1 MTIINAAAFTQSLV
15 NSSDYFARSQP
26 AIGYRCAVATAT
38 LVRVPKRKAPPSMV
52 DAPQRL
58 PRHQRLRRYLTHH
71 DYLQGWLFSR
81 IRCYKMCSRLHELY
95 KGIRK
100 QWLMGLNTLGLVAI
114 CQQAYVWL
122 RHQCFKNH
130 FLDTEDIKQKIADAE
145 AHPGKFM

>member
-52 DAPQRL
+52 DAHQRL

-71 DYLQGWLFSR
+71 DYLQGWLSSR

-114 CQQAYVWL
+114 CPTGLWVVATSMLQETL
-122 RHQCFKNH
+122 LGHRRHQA
-130 FLDTEDIKQKIADAE
+130 EDRRC
-145 AHPGKFM
+145 

>member
-114 CQQAYVWL
+114 CPTGLWVVATSMLQETL
-122 RHQCFKNH
+122 LGHRRHQA
-130 FLDTEDIKQKIADAE
+130 EDRRC
-145 AHPGKFM
+145 

>member
-1 MTIINAAAFTQSLV
+1 MTIINAAAFTQLLV

-71 DYLQGWLFSR
+71 DYLQGCLFSR

-114 CQQAYVWL
+114 CPTGLWVVATSMLQETFL
-122 RHQCFKNH
+122 GHRRHQA
-130 FLDTEDIKQKIADAE
+130 EDRRC
-145 AHPGKFM
+145 